1 MAYPDGK
8 YPAGLETTFV
18 NTNKCRSFNVN
29 ATTVAAALT
38 GQVCSEVLILNKS
51 GQDLKVYD
59 IAHMQDD
66 NCLLISDGESI
77 TIRGV
82 VNSNEIKI
90 KTSSGSG
97 TVYYRTQYYSNNPSR

>member
-18 NTNKCRSFNVN
+18 NPNKCRSFNVT

-51 GQDLKVYD
+51 GQNLKIYD

-66 NCLLISDGESI
+66 NCLLIGDSESI

-82 VNSNEIKI
+82 TNSDQIKVE
-90 KTSSGSG
+90 TASGSG
-97 TVYYRTQYYSNNPSR
+97 TIYYRTQYYSNNPSR